1 MSKKQS
7 SAYSPLWVV
16 LSLIIFVA
24 IELLLGGVLGPLL
37 AGRFISHQLSLKLQM
52 FLMLGSY
59 FFGGLLIGLIS
70 PGIRVLEPAIG
81 AALAVIFTWVY
92 SFFTPIR
99 YYGFSLTRM
108 LIGGGIAFVLA
119 LIGADLGERIAAKLG
134 NKQSKYYAAK

>member
-1 MSKKQS
+1 MSQKQP

-24 IELLLGGVLGPLL
+24 IELLLGGVLGPMLV
-37 AGRFISHQLSLKLQM
+37 GRFISHQLSLKLQM

-70 PGIRVLEPAIG
+70 PGIRVLEPAVG

-119 LIGADLGERIAAKLG
+119 LIGADLGERVAAKLG
-134 NKQSKYYAAK
+134 NKQSKYYAGK